1 MEVDIHQQIHQ
12 DWNEIKTSVH
22 IRSACESVKINI
34 PLAYEDIVEQ
44 DDFAIRVYDFYYK
57 EYEVTP
63 TITHNAQGITIEI
76 NNIPATLTDRFT
88 QQIMRGLN
96 STLRKVDIWEQLK
109 ESKVTK
115 LGKPCTVKGQ
125 ITTAYDPEK
134 KQLIYAPKN

>member
-1 MEVDIHQQIHQ
+1 M
-12 DWNEIKTSVH
+12 
-22 IRSACESVKINI
+22 
-34 PLAYEDIVEQ
+34 EQ

-76 NNIPATLTDRFT
+76 NDIPATLINELWSNYGD
-88 QQIMRGLN
+88 GLTVEIH
-96 STLRKVDIWEQLK
+96 SYCTREDIWEQLK